1 MILLQLSAGQGPAEC
16 CLALARALE
25 RLRDEAAAMRVDC
38 NVLEQE
44 PGPEPGTW
52 QSLLLALE
60 GAGAEALAQRWNGS
74 LLWACPSP
82 YRPNYG
88 RKNWYFAGQVLE
100 LPAPPPSGEVR
111 IDTLRASGAG
121 GQHVNRTESAVRAT
135 HLASGISVKVQSE
148 RSQHANRRLALL
160 LLGRRLAQQAEDARQ
175 SMRAGRRQLHHE
187 LERGNPRRCFRGPR
201 FEEAG
206 TRTY

>member
-16 CLALARALE
+16 GLGLAHALARLQ
-25 RLRDEAAAMRVDC
+25 DEARAMQVDC

-44 PGPEPGTW
+44 PGPERGTW

-60 GAGAEALAQRWNGS
+60 GADAAVLAQRWKGN
-74 LLWACPSP
+74 LLWTCPSP

-100 LPAPPPSGEVR
+100 LPAAPPSGEVR

-160 LLGRRLAQQAEDARQ
+160 LLGRRLAQQAEETRQ
-175 SMRAGRRQLHHE
+175 SLRADRRQLHHE

-201 FEEAG
+201 FEEVA
-206 TRTY
+206 TSIS

>member
-16 CLALARALE
+16 GLGLAHALARLQ
-25 RLRDEAAAMRVDC
+25 DEARAMQVDC

-44 PGPEPGTW
+44 PGPERGTW

-60 GAGAEALAQRWNGS
+60 GADAAVLAQRWNGN
-74 LLWACPSP
+74 LLWTCPSP

-100 LPAPPPSGEVR
+100 LPAAPPSGEVR

-160 LLGRRLAQQAEDARQ
+160 LLGRRLAQQAEETRQ
-175 SMRAGRRQLHHE
+175 SLRADRRQLHHE

-201 FEEAG
+201 FEEVA
-206 TRTY
+206 TSIS